1 MWGRLQTER
10 DRGRCKYLLVRAGRC
25 VEDARPGVTADSI
38 KLGVSLIDF
47 KCIQQFID
55 FTRPNQ
61 QAIYQAFID
70 DVNANDGIN
79 GRKIVADFNTEC
91 PLSAT
96 SDLLVQ
102 VCTGFTDDDKVFA
115 VIGNIGDAAQDA
127 AIHTCIAK
135 QHKTPVVTFQVTED
149 MFKQI
154 PPGMIVFPGTTP
166 ERSSAVLFELLQ
178 KAGTLDGKKLAVFA
192 QQTSQAS
199 VKAYVLPAI
208 KKTGVETGTTA
219 YVTINGSDTTAAQ
232 SQLDS
237 FIERWKSEGVN
248 ALFITG
254 QNAVT
259 KQFVEKIVKQIP
271 GVMLLTDTSDAVTQ
285 GQDETKAGVNPNPYE
300 GLYLAGGYRA
310 ADYAKSDNWKYC
322 ASIYKAATGKEA
334 PGPEAVRKVTVDGKE
349 LTDQTYNTINDA
361 CQMVST
367 FQQIVAKIGPVRE
380 RAELGRGGRFVR
392 QDRQPRRRTVR
403 LARTG
408 QVRHRR
414 HLPAPTVRLDAAAE
428 RQLEGA
434 RRLPEH
440 PGVAPLVR
448 RVRALDGAVVGAQ
461 IRRDDERVVAHRFGI
476 AVRDHRARLHAVDAI
491 ADRHDQR

>member
-1 MWGRLQTER
+1 MNVRRLSIALVV
-10 DRGRCKYLLVRAGRC
+10 LLALVGAACGSSSKASPPAGNGSTTSTAP
-25 VEDARPGVTADSI
+25 VAVSKTLGTGVTADSI

-70 DVNANDGIN
+70 DVNAKGGIN
-79 GRKIVADFNTEC
+79 GRKIVPDFNTEC

-102 VCTGFTDDDKVFA
+102 VCTKFTDDDKVFA
-115 VIGNIGDAAQDA
+115 VIGNLGDAAQDA
-127 AIHTCIAK
+127 AIHTCIVK
-135 QHKTPVVTFQVTED
+135 KHNTPLVTFQVTED
-149 MFKQI
+149 MFKQV
-154 PPGMIVFPGTTP
+154 PPGLMIFPGTTP
-166 ERSSAVLFELLQ
+166 ERSSAVLFDLLK
-178 KAGTLDGKKLAVFA
+178 KAGKLDGKKLAVFA

-219 YVTINGSDTTAAQ
+219 YVTINGADTTAAQ

-259 KQFVEKIVKQIP
+259 KQFVEKIVKQLP
-271 GVMLLTDTSDAVTQ
+271 GVMLLTDTSDALSQ
-285 GQDETKAGVNPNPYE
+285 GQDETKAGVSPNPYE

-334 PGPEAVRKVTVDGKE
+334 PGPEAVLKVNVGGKE

-367 FQQIVAKIGPVRE
+367 FQQIVAKTGQYPNAQNWVAVVDSFGKIVN
-380 RAELGRGGRFVR
+380 RGGGPYASLR
-392 QDRQPRRRTVR
+392 QGKYDTDDTVQ
-403 LARTG
+403 LQQFDAT
-408 QVRHRR
+408 
-414 HLPAPTVRLDAAAE
+414 LPPN
-428 RQLEGA
+428 GNWK
-434 RRLPEH
+434 
-440 PGVAPLVR
+440 
-448 RVRALDGAVVGAQ
+448 ALGDYQDTSSG
-461 IRRDDERVVAHRFGI
+461 
-476 AVRDHRARLHAVDAI
+476 
-491 ADRHDQR
+491 

>member
-1 MWGRLQTER
+1 MRGIPGEVDMFGRRLSIALVA
-10 DRGRCKYLLVRAGRC
+10 LLTLVGAACGSSSKASPPTGGTGATTSTAP
-25 VEDARPGVTADSI
+25 VVVSKTLGPGVTADSI
-38 KLGVSLIDF
+38 KLGISLVDF

-70 DVNANDGIN
+70 DVNAKGGIN
-79 GRKIVADFNTEC
+79 GRKIVPDFNTEC
-91 PLSAT
+91 PLSPT

-102 VCTGFTDDDKVFA
+102 VCTKFTDDEKVFA
-115 VIGNIGDAAQDA
+115 VIGNLSDAAQDS

-135 QHKTPVVTFQVTED
+135 KHNTPVVTFQVTED
-149 MFKQI
+149 MFKQV
-154 PPGMIVFPGTTP
+154 PPAMLVFPGTTP
-166 ERSSAVLFELLQ
+166 ERSSAVLFELLKKQ
-178 KAGTLDGKKLAVFA
+178 GTLDGKKLAVFA

-219 YVTINGSDTTAAQ
+219 YVTINGADTTAAQ

-259 KQFVEKIVKQIP
+259 KQFVEKIVKQLP
-271 GVMLLTDTSDAVTQ
+271 GVTLLTDTGDALSQ
-285 GQDETKAGVNPNPYE
+285 GQDETKAGASPNPYD
-300 GLYLAGGYRA
+300 GLYYAGGYRA

-322 ASIYKAATGKEA
+322 AAIYKAAMGKEA
-334 PGPEAVRKVTVDGKE
+334 PGPEAVLKVNVGGKE

-367 FQQIVAKIGPVRE
+367 FQQIVAKMGQYPN
-380 RAELGRGGRFVR
+380 AENWVATVNAFGKIVNRGGGPYASLTQGKYDTDDTFQLQQFDPALPPNGNWKALGDY
-392 QDRQPRRRTVR
+392 QDIPQ
-403 LARTG
+403 
-408 QVRHRR
+408 
-414 HLPAPTVRLDAAAE
+414 
-428 RQLEGA
+428 
-434 RRLPEH
+434 
-440 PGVAPLVR
+440 
-448 RVRALDGAVVGAQ
+448 
-461 IRRDDERVVAHRFGI
+461 
-476 AVRDHRARLHAVDAI
+476 
-491 ADRHDQR
+491 